1 MRRFIVFTAIVCL
14 MACFPAAM
22 VGQTT
27 HLKFTQDA
35 EFASLAQNINATSN
49 FTLTVSRN
57 AASGTTTSASIN
69 YLEFDFA
76 ADFSSFTFVQIV
88 GAIPTSAF
96 TGQTT
101 NDLVLNFNTSQLD
114 PTTSISQSC
123 TFSFVT
129 FIETCGAAPTGLLS
143 VEWKGNNVVSSEVA
157 IIREDTMGG
166 FTTKLHQHSDNSTA
180 SATGSV
186 FGVAV
191 NPSSA
196 QVGVNHS
203 STLELIKN

>member
-1 MRRFIVFTAIVCL
+1 MKSLLVATFVTLVSL
-14 MACFPAAM
+14 GAAA
-22 VGQTT
+22 QTT

-35 EFASLAQNINATSN
+35 EFAGLNQTINPTSN
-49 FTLTVSRN
+49 FTLQVSRN
-57 AASGTTTSASIN
+57 AATGTTTSASIN

-76 ADFSSFTFVQIV
+76 ADFSSFTFIQIV
-88 GAIPTSAF
+88 GQIPSTAF

-101 NDLVLNFNTSQLD
+101 NDLVLNFDTSTLD

-129 FIETCGAAPTGLLS
+129 FTETCGPAPAGVIN
-143 VEWKGNNVVSSEVA
+143 VEWKGNNVVSSRVA
-157 IIREDTMGG
+157 IIREDTLGSV
-166 FTTKLHQHSDNSTA
+166 TTKLHQHSDNTTA

-186 FGVAV
+186 FGNAV
-191 NPSSA
+191 NPSAA

-203 STLELIKN
+203 STLEVTRN

>member
-1 MRRFIVFTAIVCL
+1 MKSLLVVTL
-14 MACFPAAM
+14 MLLLSLGAM
-22 VGQTT
+22 AQTT
-27 HLKFTQDA
+27 HLKFTQEA
-35 EFASLAQNINATSN
+35 EFASLSQNNSANSS
-49 FTLTVSRN
+49 FTLQVSRN
-57 AASGTTTSASIN
+57 AATGTTTSASLN

-76 ADFSSFTFVQIV
+76 TDLSSFTFVQII
-88 GAIPTSAF
+88 GQIPSTVF

-123 TFSFVT
+123 TFVFATASL
-129 FIETCGAAPTGLLS
+129 TCGAAPAGIIN

-166 FTTKLHQHSDNSTA
+166 LTTKVHQHSDNSTA

-186 FGVAV
+186 FGFTV
-191 NPSSA
+191 NPAAA

-203 STLELIKN
+203 STLEVIRN

>member
-1 MRRFIVFTAIVCL
+1 MKSLLFASLMMLLALGATA
-14 MACFPAAM
+14 
-22 VGQTT
+22 QTT

-35 EFASLAQNINATSN
+35 EFASLNQTTGPNSN
-49 FTLTVSRN
+49 FQLQVSRN
-57 AASGTTTSASIN
+57 AATGSTTSGSLS

-76 ADFSSFTFVQIV
+76 PDFSSFTFVQII
-88 GAIPTSAF
+88 GAIPTTAF

-129 FIETCGAAPTGLLS
+129 FTQTCGPAPTGLLS
-143 VEWKGNNVVSSEVA
+143 VEWKGNTVISSEVA
-157 IIREDTMGG
+157 TIREDTMGLT
-166 FTTKLHQHSDNSTA
+166 TTKVHQHSDNSTA
-180 SATGSV
+180 NATGTV
-186 FGVAV
+186 FGVTV
-191 NPSSA
+191 NPSGA

-203 STLELIKN
+203 STLEVTKN

>member
-1 MRRFIVFTAIVCL
+1 MKSLLVTLVLILPIATQA
-14 MACFPAAM
+14 
-22 VGQTT
+22 QTT

-35 EFASLAQNINATSN
+35 EFASLSQNTGPNSS
-49 FTLTVSRN
+49 FTLSASRN
-57 AASGTTTSASIN
+57 AATGTTTSASMN

-88 GAIPTSAF
+88 GAIPSTAF

-101 NDLVLNFNTSQLD
+101 ADLVLNFNTSQLD

-123 TFSFVT
+123 TFT
-129 FIETCGAAPTGLLS
+129 FATGIETCGPAPTGLLS

-157 IIREDTMGG
+157 VIREDTMGG

-180 SATGSV
+180 NATGSV
-186 FGVAV
+186 FGVTV
-191 NPSSA
+191 NASGA
-196 QVGVNHS
+196 TVGVNHS

>member
-1 MRRFIVFTAIVCL
+1 MKSLLIASLMMLLPLGATA
-14 MACFPAAM
+14 
-22 VGQTT
+22 QTT
-27 HLKFTQDA
+27 HIKFTQDA
-35 EFASLAQNINATSN
+35 EFASLAQNNSPN
-49 FTLTVSRN
+49 SSFTLQVSRN
-57 AASGTTTSASIN
+57 AATGSTTSASLN

-76 ADFSSFTFVQIV
+76 ADLSSFTFVQIV
-88 GAIPTSAF
+88 GQIPSTVF

-123 TFSFVT
+123 TFSFT
-129 FIETCGAAPTGLLS
+129 TLILTCGPAPTGLIN

-166 FTTKLHQHSDNSTA
+166 LTTKLHQHSDNSTA

-186 FGVAV
+186 LSFAV
-191 NPSSA
+191 NPSAA
-196 QVGVNHS
+196 QVGINHS
-203 STLELIKN
+203 STLEVIRN

>member
-1 MRRFIVFTAIVCL
+1 MKSLLVPTL
-14 MACFPAAM
+14 MLLLSLGAM
-22 VGQTT
+22 AQTT

-35 EFASLAQNINATSN
+35 EFASLAQTIGANSN
-49 FTLTVSRN
+49 FTLQVSRN
-57 AASGTTTSASIN
+57 AATGSTTSASIN

-88 GAIPTSAF
+88 GAIPSTAF
-96 TGQTT
+96 TGASTS
-101 NDLVLNFNTSQLD
+101 DLIVNFNTSQLD

-129 FIETCGAAPTGLLS
+129 FTTTCVAAPTGLIS
-143 VEWKGNNVVSSEVA
+143 VEWKGNSVVSSEVA

-166 FTTKLHQHSDNSTA
+166 FTTKVHQHSDNSTA

-191 NPSSA
+191 NPSAA